1 VILKLQHAYLRES
14 VANFRVWVQPVRHG
28 GLLQQNTTLAHDE
41 HSSNTSISFAPP
53 LHPAQASI
61 HVPPPQSV
69 SLRRASLNLNL
80 CLFLRA
86 HCLRSLERLKIC
98 GNALSLPPTLSRS
111 PWGPVVLFNIH
122 LRHALRHSLHGLLPV
137 QGVGRRKKSRVDLP
151 KTDDTQ
157 YY

>member
-1 VILKLQHAYLRES
+1 MILELQHAYLREP
-14 VANFRVWVQPVRHG
+14 VANFRVWVQTVRNR
-28 GLLQQNTTLAHDE
+28 GLLQQNTTLADDE
-41 HSSNTSISFAPP
+41 HSSDTFISFTPP

-98 GNALSLPPTLSRS
+98 GNALPTLSRS